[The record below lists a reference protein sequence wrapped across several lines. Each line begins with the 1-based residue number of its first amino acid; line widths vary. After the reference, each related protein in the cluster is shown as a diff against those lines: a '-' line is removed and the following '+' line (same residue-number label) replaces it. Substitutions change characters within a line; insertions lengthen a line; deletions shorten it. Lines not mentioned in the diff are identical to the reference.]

1 MNSKTRLLICD
12 DHPLVREGIKV
23 ILGRE
28 PTIEIVA
35 EACNGRQA
43 VAETMRVRPD
53 MVLMDFSMPELNGL
67 EATIQI
73 KEFDKNIKVLVMT
86 MYDDEEVV
94 MRCLAAGASG
104 YILKDAPISQLIYAI
119 GMVSMGRDYLDP
131 GVTRNVNEYLQQ
143 ARPQQTSFDRLSP
156 REREVLQLV
165 AEGLSVKEIA
175 VRLNVGAKTVDTHK
189 YNLMTKLDIH
199 NAAGL
204 IRYAIQNKVVRTLPI
219 LKTSEISSH
228 PRLIRRRRRSC

>member
-1 MNSKTRLLICD
+1 MTTRVKLLICD

-23 ILGRE
+23 ALSQQPNIEITGEASTGRE
-28 PTIEIVA
+28 AVS
-35 EACNGRQA
+35 EAKRS
-43 VAETMRVRPD
+43 RPD
-53 MVLMDFSMPELNGL
+53 LVLLDMSMPDLNGL
-67 EATIQI
+67 EATIRI
-73 KEFDKNIKVLVMT
+73 KQFDKDIKILILT

-104 YILKDAPISQLIYAI
+104 YILKDTPLPQLVYAI
-119 GMVSMGRDYLDP
+119 RMVMKGHEYLDP

-143 ARPQQTSFDRLSP
+143 STPYQSSYDRLSL
-156 REREVLQLV
+156 REREVLKLV

-175 VRLNVGAKTVDTHK
+175 IRLNVGAKTVDTHK

-204 IRYAIQNKVVRTLPI
+204 ILYAIQNKVVKTLPN
-219 LKTSEISSH
+219 LKAAAKS
-228 PRLIRRRRRSC
+228 PARR

>member
-1 MNSKTRLLICD
+1 MNTKIRILICD

-23 ILGRE
+23 TLGHQ

-35 EACNGRQA
+35 EASNGREA
-43 VAETMRVRPD
+43 VAEVKRVRPD
-53 MVLMDFSMPELNGL
+53 MVLMDMSMPELNGL

-73 KEFDKNIKVLVMT
+73 KEFDKDIKVLIMT

-104 YILKDAPISQLIYAI
+104 YILKDAPLLQLIYAI
-119 GMVSMGRDYLDP
+119 GMVKKGHEYLDP
-131 GVTRNVNEYLQQ
+131 GVTRNVNEYLQTT
-143 ARPQQTSFDRLSP
+143 RPHQTSYDRLSL
-156 REREVLQLV
+156 REREVLKLV

-175 VRLNVGAKTVDTHK
+175 TRLKVAAKTVDTHK

-204 IRYAIQNKVVRTLPI
+204 IRYAIQNKVVITLPT
-219 LKTSEISSH
+219 LKDPEKSPVSG
-228 PRLIRRRRRSC
+228 

>member
-1 MNSKTRLLICD
+1 MDAKTRLLICD
-12 DHPLVREGIKV
+12 DHPLVREGIKLT
-23 ILGRE
+23 LGQH

-35 EACNGRQA
+35 EAGNGREA
-43 VAETMRVRPD
+43 VAETRRVRPD
-53 MVLMDFSMPELNGL
+53 IVLMDMSMPELNGL

-73 KEFDKNIKVLVMT
+73 KEFDKNIRVLIMT

-104 YILKDAPISQLIYAI
+104 YILKDAPLPQLIYAL
-119 GMVSMGRDYLDP
+119 GVVKKGHEYLDP
-131 GVTRNVNEYLQQ
+131 GVTRNVNEHLK
-143 ARPQQTSFDRLSP
+143 QTRQHQSSYDRLSL
-156 REREVLQLV
+156 REREVLKLV

-175 VRLNVGAKTVDTHK
+175 TRLNVGIKTIDTHK

-204 IRYAIQNKVVRTLPI
+204 IRYAIQNKVVFTLPT
-219 LKTSEISSH
+219 LKASEKNLVGH
-228 PRLIRRRRRSC
+228 

>member
-1 MNSKTRLLICD
+1 MNLKTRLLICD

-23 ILGRE
+23 TLSQQ

-35 EACNGRQA
+35 EATNGREA
-43 VAETMRVRPD
+43 VSETKRVRPD
-53 MVLMDFSMPELNGL
+53 MVLMDMSMPELNGM

-73 KEFDKNIKVLVMT
+73 KEFDKDIKVLIMT

-104 YILKDAPISQLIYAI
+104 YILKDAPLSQLVYAI
-119 GMVSMGRDYLDP
+119 GVVRKGHEYLDP
-131 GVTRNVNEYLQQ
+131 GVTRNVNEYLQKST
-143 ARPQQTSFDRLSP
+143 PHETSYDRLSP
-156 REREVLQLV
+156 REREVLKLV

-175 VRLNVGAKTVDTHK
+175 TRLSVAAKTIDTHK

-204 IRYAIQNKVVRTLPI
+204 IRYAIQNKVIITLPA
-219 LKTSEISSH
+219 LKTAEKS
-228 PRLIRRRRRSC
+228 PVIR

>member
-1 MNSKTRLLICD
+1 MNTKTRLLICD

-23 ILGRE
+23 TLGQQ

-35 EACNGRQA
+35 EASNGREA
-43 VAETMRVRPD
+43 VSETKRVRPD
-53 MVLMDFSMPELNGL
+53 MVLMDMSMPELNGL

-73 KEFDKNIKVLVMT
+73 KEFDKDIKVLIMT

-104 YILKDAPISQLIYAI
+104 YILKDAPLPQLIYAI
-119 GMVSMGRDYLDP
+119 GMVRKGFEYLDP

-143 ARPQQTSFDRLSP
+143 SRPHQSSYDRLSI
-156 REREVLQLV
+156 REREVLKLV

-175 VRLNVGAKTVDTHK
+175 IRLNIGIKTADTHK

-204 IRYAIQNKVVRTLPI
+204 IRYAIQNKVVSTLPS
-219 LKTSEISSH
+219 LNPAEKTTV
-228 PRLIRRRRRSC
+228 RR

>member
-1 MNSKTRLLICD
+1 MNKKTRILICD

-23 ILGRE
+23 TLGQQ

-35 EACNGRQA
+35 EAGNGREA
-43 VAETMRVRPD
+43 VSETKRVRPD
-53 MVLMDFSMPELNGL
+53 MVLMDMSMPELNGL

-73 KEFDKNIKVLVMT
+73 KEFDKEIKVLIMT
-86 MYDDEEVV
+86 MYDDEAVV

-104 YILKDAPISQLIYAI
+104 YILKDAPLPQLIYAI
-119 GMVSMGRDYLDP
+119 GMVRKGHEYLDP
-131 GVTRNVNEYLQQ
+131 GVTRNVNEYLQMTS
-143 ARPQQTSFDRLSP
+143 PHQTSYDRLSL
-156 REREVLQLV
+156 REREVLKLV

-175 VRLNVGAKTVDTHK
+175 IRLKVAAKTVDTHK

-204 IRYAIQNKVVRTLPI
+204 IRYAIQNKVVITLPM
-219 LKTSEISSH
+219 LKTAEKSPVSS
-228 PRLIRRRRRSC
+228 